1 MEKAIPT
8 VSESV
13 ATSGEVSLPILIPTA
28 IIFVLTVFGLW
39 GNGCIVFAT
48 LRNKNLQTV
57 CNWLICFTSIADFIH
72 QVGHATIF
80 YFVLTGQNIV
90 QLRYCYYW
98 QFIPV
103 FCMNLGVY
111 YTLTVGLDRL
121 LIVVYPTSH
130 PFMSK
135 RVYLSLVLIVGFIY
149 STVLL
154 AIGYYEMLKTPDKEV
169 VCVIMIELYQG
180 VAKTI
185 WVVITVILVNM
196 VVVIYASRVTCLL
209 LNVDNKTLTY
219 VLLYSAIATNLG
231 CSANYYV
238 YYWISSDYRS
248 ALKKQLDFMLCRGW
262 KIVRISNTNNPGL
275 ANSSI
280 VRSSRVSKSALS
292 VAQQHNGSLQ
302 MPPPNI
308 PE

>member
-39 GNGCIVFAT
+39 A
-48 LRNKNLQTV
+48 
-57 CNWLICFTSIADFIH
+57 
-72 QVGHATIF
+72 
-80 YFVLTGQNIV
+80 
-90 QLRYCYYW
+90 
-98 QFIPV
+98 
-103 FCMNLGVY
+103 
-111 YTLTVGLDRL
+111 
-121 LIVVYPTSH
+121 
-130 PFMSK
+130 
-135 RVYLSLVLIVGFIY
+135 
-149 STVLL
+149 VLL

-185 WVVITVILVNM
+185 WVVVTVILVNM
-196 VVVIYASRVTCLL
+196 VVVIYGLFWLRIRYSMGADDTIKKAMKSITVVVAILVCGWVISSASRVTCLL
-209 LNVDNKTLTY
+209 LNVDDKTLTY
-219 VLLYSAIATNLG
+219 VLLYSAIATNIG

-248 ALKKQLDFMLCRGW
+248 ALKKQLDFVLCRGW
-262 KIVRISNTNNPGL
+262 KIVRISDTNNPGL
-275 ANSSI
+275 ANGST